1 MNEKTTETM
10 LFRMPRERSTASE
23 VLISVYES
31 MREKGYDPINQIV
44 GYLISGDPTYITSYN
59 NARYRICS
67 LQRDELVEELVRF
80 YIQDSGAG
88 CGGRNKRRRSG
99 QTMMRVLA
107 LDVGDKRI
115 GIAVSDPLGI
125 TAQGLETYNRT
136 GDIEKDAEYIA
147 NFAKKYVPVR
157 LLFGMPRNMDGS
169 YGFQSEKVKEF
180 ADAVLKLWDGEH
192 AFFDERLTTV
202 SAERVL
208 MEAELDW
215 RKRRKVVDKL
225 AATIIL
231 QGYLDSNPR
240 L

>member
-1 MNEKTTETM
+1 MK
-10 LFRMPRERSTASE
+10 
-23 VLISVYES
+23 
-31 MREKGYDPINQIV
+31 
-44 GYLISGDPTYITSYN
+44 
-59 NARYRICS
+59 
-67 LQRDELVEELVRF
+67 
-80 YIQDSGAG
+80 
-88 CGGRNKRRRSG
+88 
-99 QTMMRVLA
+99 RVLA

-115 GIAVSDPLGI
+115 GIAVSDPLGF
-125 TAQGLETYNRT
+125 TAQGLETYTRT
-136 GDIEKDAEYIA
+136 GDDAADACYILSVAEKYR
-147 NFAKKYVPVR
+147 PVR

-169 YGFQSEKVKEF
+169 YGFQAEKVRTF
-180 ADAVLKLWDGEH
+180 ASAILENWDGEH

-231 QGYLDSNPR
+231 QGYLDSNPS

>member
-1 MNEKTTETM
+1 
-10 LFRMPRERSTASE
+10 
-23 VLISVYES
+23 
-31 MREKGYDPINQIV
+31 MR
-44 GYLISGDPTYITSYN
+44 
-59 NARYRICS
+59 
-67 LQRDELVEELVRF
+67 
-80 YIQDSGAG
+80 
-88 CGGRNKRRRSG
+88 
-99 QTMMRVLA
+99 RVLA

-115 GIAVSDPLGI
+115 GVAVSEPLGI
-125 TAQGLETYNRT
+125 TAQGLETYTRT
-136 GDIEKDAEYIA
+136 GDTEKDAEHIA
-147 NFAKKYVPVR
+147 ELAKKYEPVR

-180 ADAVLKLWDGEH
+180 AQAVLKVWDGEH

-208 MEAELDW
+208 VEADMDW

-231 QGYLDSNPR
+231 QGYLDSNPV

>member
-1 MNEKTTETM
+1 
-10 LFRMPRERSTASE
+10 
-23 VLISVYES
+23 
-31 MREKGYDPINQIV
+31 
-44 GYLISGDPTYITSYN
+44 
-59 NARYRICS
+59 
-67 LQRDELVEELVRF
+67 
-80 YIQDSGAG
+80 
-88 CGGRNKRRRSG
+88 
-99 QTMMRVLA
+99 MMRVLA

-147 NFAKKYVPVR
+147 GFAKKYAPVR

-180 ADAVLKLWDGEH
+180 ADTVLKLWDGEH

-208 MEAELDW
+208 METELDW

>member
-1 MNEKTTETM
+1 
-10 LFRMPRERSTASE
+10 
-23 VLISVYES
+23 
-31 MREKGYDPINQIV
+31 MR
-44 GYLISGDPTYITSYN
+44 
-59 NARYRICS
+59 
-67 LQRDELVEELVRF
+67 
-80 YIQDSGAG
+80 
-88 CGGRNKRRRSG
+88 
-99 QTMMRVLA
+99 RVLA

-115 GIAVSDPLGI
+115 GVAVSDPLGI
-125 TAQGLETYNRT
+125 TAQGLETYTRT
-136 GDIEKDAEYIA
+136 GDTEKDAEHIA
-147 NFAKKYVPVR
+147 ELAKKYEPVR

-180 ADAVLKLWDGEH
+180 AQAVLKVWDGEY

-208 MEAELDW
+208 VEADMDW

-231 QGYLDSNPR
+231 QGYLDSNPV

>member
-1 MNEKTTETM
+1 
-10 LFRMPRERSTASE
+10 
-23 VLISVYES
+23 
-31 MREKGYDPINQIV
+31 MR
-44 GYLISGDPTYITSYN
+44 
-59 NARYRICS
+59 
-67 LQRDELVEELVRF
+67 
-80 YIQDSGAG
+80 
-88 CGGRNKRRRSG
+88 
-99 QTMMRVLA
+99 RVLA

-115 GIAVSDPLGI
+115 GVAVSDPLGI
-125 TAQGLETYNRT
+125 TAQGIETYTRT
-136 GDIEKDAEYIA
+136 GDTEKDAEHIA
-147 NFAKKYVPVR
+147 ELAKKYEPVR

-180 ADAVLKLWDGEH
+180 AQAVLKVWDGEH

-208 MEAELDW
+208 VEADMDW

-231 QGYLDSNPR
+231 QGYLDSNPV

>member
-1 MNEKTTETM
+1 
-10 LFRMPRERSTASE
+10 
-23 VLISVYES
+23 
-31 MREKGYDPINQIV
+31 MR
-44 GYLISGDPTYITSYN
+44 
-59 NARYRICS
+59 
-67 LQRDELVEELVRF
+67 
-80 YIQDSGAG
+80 
-88 CGGRNKRRRSG
+88 
-99 QTMMRVLA
+99 RVLA

-115 GIAVSDPLGI
+115 GVAVSDPLGI
-125 TAQGLETYNRT
+125 TAQGLETYTRT
-136 GDIEKDAEYIA
+136 GDTEKDAEHIA
-147 NFAKKYVPVR
+147 ELAKRYEPVR

-180 ADAVLKLWDGEH
+180 AQAVLKVWDGEH

-208 MEAELDW
+208 VEADMDW

-231 QGYLDSNPR
+231 QGYLDSNPV